1 MTSAKH
7 EDAAPGRAAVPLF
20 TRLRLELRR
29 FGALHKPLRWLH
41 RVALP
46 KVAHGLLEVVRVLI
60 PRSVAWGLP
69 RGTYSELAR
78 LEQGATEGRVVL
90 KDQGSPRLPQ
100 PSIILLCGRQQHLE
114 QPWPIFWTRH
124 RHARLVGA
132 SLALLN
138 DQKQLCV
145 ESVYGPRRAGADPAW
160 WHFVRS
166 RPVTLSGPWT
176 SVVSKWF
183 PLNAN
188 PPYAHWLLD
197 ALPRLAVLNE
207 FPPETGILL
216 PALKPRYQ
224 VETMQLLG
232 LLDRCRWTE
241 ETHLLVEDYYF
252 SPPTSMV
259 VCYNPYAVQ
268 FLRATF
274 LPRVSPAATPKKF
287 FVRRTSYGRNMVN
300 EAEVLQFF
308 ADLGWAIV
316 DPAQMSF
323 AGQIQHFAGAEAICA
338 IHGSG
343 TANMVWCRPG
353 CKFLELFADAYL
365 AGDQEWI
372 AQCVEVD
379 YEFLLFPSD
388 HKLNALVDLRQ
399 VKSRLQAM
407 GAL

>member
-1 MTSAKH
+1 M
-7 EDAAPGRAAVPLF
+7 
-20 TRLRLELRR
+20 
-29 FGALHKPLRWLH
+29 LHRPLRWLN
-41 RVALP
+41 RAALP
-46 KVAHGLLEVVRVLI
+46 ALAHGMLNVLRVII
-60 PRSVAWGLP
+60 PRSVSFGLP
-69 RGTYSELAR
+69 QGTFSQLAR
-78 LEQGATEGRVVL
+78 LEQGQCEGRIVL
-90 KDQGSPRLPQ
+90 RDQGSPWLPQ
-100 PSIILLCGRQQHLE
+100 PSLLLLCGRQQHLQ
-114 QPWPIFWTRH
+114 QPWPIFWSRH
-124 RHARLVGA
+124 RHARLVGT

-138 DQKQLCV
+138 EKKELCV
-145 ESVYGPRRAGADPAW
+145 EATYGPQRAHADPAW
-160 WHFVRS
+160 WQVVWQK
-166 RPVTLSGPWT
+166 PVELSGPWT

-183 PLNAN
+183 PLDTP

-197 ALPRLAVLNE
+197 ALPRLAVLSE

-216 PALKPRYQ
+216 PPFKPRYQ

-241 ETHLLVEDYYF
+241 ERHLRVEDYYF

-259 VCYNPYAVQ
+259 VCYNPYAVN
-268 FLRATF
+268 FLRSTF
-274 LPRVSPAATPKKF
+274 LPRVSPASTPKKF

-300 EAEVLQFF
+300 EEEVLQFF
-308 ADLGWAIV
+308 AGLGWAIV

-323 AGQIQHFAGAEAICA
+323 TEQIQHFAGAEAICA

-372 AQCVEVD
+372 AQCVKVD
-379 YEFLLFPSD
+379 YGFLIFPSD
-388 HKLNALVDLRQ
+388 HKLNAWVDLEL